1 MRCSKIL
8 RRNIKW
14 FYLDMDNNNNQ
25 QMILEIVEIVSQT
38 AITTLTNQNIKYQN
52 TEDYIIS
59 FLDMTNKELTAVVG
73 FVVEF
78 LPQRIYLDKYQS
90 VKNYVLEM
98 LSRELI
104 LFLVQEDKKSKQF
117 QNNIKNFRDEI
128 VNEIVNNIYVL
139 DKELHSGE

>member
-1 MRCSKIL
+1 
-8 RRNIKW
+8 
-14 FYLDMDNNNNQ
+14 MDNSNDK
-25 QMILEIVEIVSQT
+25 QMISEIVEIVSQT
-38 AITTLTNQNIKYQN
+38 SITTLNNKNIKYKN
-52 TEDYIIS
+52 LEDYIIG
-59 FLDMTNKELTAVVG
+59 FLNVTDKELRAIVG

-90 VKNYVLEM
+90 VRDHVLEM
-98 LSRELI
+98 ISRELI

-139 DKELHSGE
+139 DEEIK